1 MMNENLRRDEAAH
14 RSSLLSVDSYEVH
27 LDLSTAAD
35 PEVAGFLS
43 RSTVRFTCTEPGSD
57 TFMDFISGEV
67 HSVTLNGSELDP
79 AVVVDGARIILPEL
93 AAENTVTVTGTA
105 LYSRSGEGMHRF
117 TDPADGET
125 YLYTQY
131 EPADARRVF
140 ANFEQPDL
148 KASFTFSVTAPSGW
162 IVASNGAEVSRT
174 GEATP
179 AAGESTAVWRFAP
192 TERISTYITTVLAGP
207 YFSATDHWS
216 GTLSDGSTLEIP
228 LGLYCRASLA
238 SAFDTDT
245 IFDVT
250 KRGLGYFHERFEYP
264 YPFGKYEQAFV
275 PEYNLG
281 AMENPGL
288 VTFTESYIFRS
299 KATHDEYEARANT
312 ILHEMA
318 HMWFGDLVTMFWWDD
333 LWLKESFADY
343 MGALAV
349 AEATGSAT
357 SWVSFANR
365 RKAWAYLQDQL
376 PSTHPIT
383 ADIVDLEAAK
393 QNFDGITYAKGASVL
408 KQLVAYAGSDAF
420 FEAARAY
427 FRTHAFGNT
436 RLADLLSA
444 LADATDQD
452 MTGWARQWLQTSGVP
467 SLGAAVTV
475 DDDGAYRSVVIHQ
488 DAIDPVTGESALRPH
503 QIRLGLYSRVAG
515 SLVRTGAVDVRI
527 EGALTEVP
535 ELSGTLQPD
544 LLLINDDD
552 LTYAKI
558 RFDDRSLAI
567 LLTSVGQLE
576 EPLARAVCQAAL
588 WSNTRDAA
596 LSAAD
601 YVGAVQLAAPGE
613 TGIGALQVMLRN
625 AHYAVEHY
633 ASVDVRDQLRERLFG
648 FVVEGLRAA
657 GPASDLQLVWA
668 RAAAALGRHSDTHSG
683 LFRELLD
690 GQDSVPGLAV
700 DAELRWLLWQ
710 ALAAQAHASAE
721 DLEVELE
728 RDRTAAGKAGFTRAS
743 TSIPDPVI
751 KEKAWQEA
759 VFGTRLSNEL
769 LSATIAGFA
778 EGPDEL
784 RAPYLEQY
792 FAEIGRVWDTR
803 GIEMA
808 SRIVRGLF
816 PGSQDLAAGVPA
828 EEHRVVHAADGWLAE
843 HHGAPAA
850 LRRIVLEERDHLLRS
865 LRAQEMQAR

>member
-1 MMNENLRRDEAAH
+1 MNENLRRDEAAH
-14 RSSLLSVDSYEVH
+14 RSSLLSIDSYEVH
-27 LDLSTAAD
+27 LDLSAAAD
-35 PEVAGFLS
+35 RDVTGFLS
-43 RSTVRFTCTEPGSD
+43 RSTVRFTCAKPGSE
-57 TFMDFISGEV
+57 TFMDFIADTV

-79 AVVVDGARIILPEL
+79 AVVVAGARISLPEL
-93 AAENTVTVTGTA
+93 AADNTVTVTGTA

-117 TDPADGET
+117 TDPADGKT

-148 KASFTFSVTAPSGW
+148 KAAFTFSVSAPADW
-162 IVASNGAEVSRT
+162 TVASNGAVTAREN
-174 GEATP
+174 
-179 AAGESTAVWRFAP
+179 AGDSLSVWHFAP

-207 YFSATDHWS
+207 YFAATDHWC
-216 GTLSDGSTLEIP
+216 GAMADGSTLEVP

-238 SAFDTDT
+238 GAFDTDT

-250 KRGLGYFHERFEYP
+250 KRGLEYFHSRFEYP

-299 KATHDEYEARANT
+299 RATHDQYEARSNT

-349 AEATGSAT
+349 AETTGSDT

-408 KQLVAYAGSDAF
+408 KQLVAYAGSEAF
-420 FEAARAY
+420 FEAARVY

-444 LADATDQD
+444 LADATGQD
-452 MTGWARQWLQTSGVP
+452 LTGWARQWLQTSGVP
-467 SLGAAVTV
+467 LLSAEVV
-475 DDDGAYRSVVIHQ
+475 IDDDGAYRSVLLRQ
-488 DAIDPVTGESALRPH
+488 EATDPVTGESALRPH
-503 QIRLGLYSRVAG
+503 QLRLGLYSVDGGA
-515 SLVRTGAVDVRI
+515 LVRTGAVDVRI
-527 EGALTEVP
+527 DGAQTDVP
-535 ELSGTLQPD
+535 ELVGTTQPD

-558 RFDDRSLAI
+558 GFDDRSLAT
-567 LLTSVGQLE
+567 LLSSVGRLK

-596 LSAAD
+596 LSAGA
-601 YVGAVQLAAPGE
+601 YVGAVQLAAPDESGV
-613 TGIGALQVMLRN
+613 GALQVLLRN
-625 AHYAVEHY
+625 SHYAVEHY
-633 ASVDVRDQLRERLFG
+633 APAAERAHLREQLFS
-648 FVVEGLRAA
+648 FVVDGLRAA
-657 GPASDLQLVWA
+657 VPASDQQLVWA
-668 RAAAALGRHSDTHSG
+668 RAAAGLGLHSDTHSG
-683 LFRELLD
+683 LFNDLLR
-690 GQDSVPGLAV
+690 GQGTGQTVPGLAV
-700 DAELRWLLWQ
+700 DPELRWLLWQ
-710 ALAAQAHASAE
+710 ALAAQGQATVA
-721 DLEVELE
+721 ELE
-728 RDRTAAGKAGFTRAS
+728 AELETDRTAAGRAGFTRACS
-743 TSIPDPVI
+743 SIPDPAT
-751 KEKAWQEA
+751 KEEAWQEA

-778 EGPDEL
+778 EGPAEL
-784 RAPYLEQY
+784 LEPFEGPY
-792 FAEIGRVWDTR
+792 FAEIGRVWDTM

-816 PGSQDLAAGVPA
+816 PGSQDLAKGVPP
-828 EEHRVVHAADGWLAE
+828 EKHRVVQSADQWLTE
-843 HHGAPAA
+843 NSSSPAA

-865 LRAQEMQAR
+865 LTAQEARL

>member
-1 MMNENLRRDEAAH
+1 MNENLGRDEAAR
-14 RSSLLSVDSYEVH
+14 RSTLLSVDSYEVY
-27 LDLSTAAD
+27 LDLRGAAD
-35 PEVAGFLS
+35 PDVAGFLS
-43 RSTVRFTCTEPGSD
+43 RSTVRFTCAEPGSG
-57 TFMDFISGEV
+57 TFMDFVAGSV
-67 HSVTLNGSELDP
+67 HSVTLNGSVLDP
-79 AVVVDGARIILPEL
+79 NVVVDGARITLPGL
-93 AAENTVTVTGTA
+93 AGDNTVTVTGTA
-105 LYSRSGEGMHRF
+105 LYSRSGEGLHRF

-148 KASFTFSVTAPSGW
+148 KAAFTFSVSAPADW
-162 IVASNGAEVSRT
+162 TVASNGAETARDN
-174 GEATP
+174 
-179 AAGESTAVWRFAP
+179 AGDSTAVWHFAP
-192 TERISTYITTVLAGP
+192 TERISTYITTILAGP
-207 YFSATDHWS
+207 YFAATGHWT
-216 GTLSDGSTLEIP
+216 GIMSDGSTLEVP

-238 SAFDTDT
+238 GSFDTDT

-250 KRGLGYFHERFEYP
+250 KRGLDYFHSRFDYP

-288 VTFTESYIFRS
+288 VTFTEAYIFRS
-299 KATHDEYEARANT
+299 KATHDQYEARANT

-349 AEATGSAT
+349 ADATGSAT

-408 KQLVAYAGSDAF
+408 KQLVAYAGSEAF
-420 FEAARAY
+420 FAAARTY
-427 FRTHAFGNT
+427 FKTHAFGNT
-436 RLADLLSA
+436 RLSDFLSA
-444 LADATDQD
+444 LTDATGQD

-467 SLGAAVTV
+467 LLSAEVEV
-475 DDDGAYRSVVIHQ
+475 DDDGAYRSVLIRQ

-503 QIRLGLYSRVAG
+503 QLCLGLYSLSG
-515 SLVRTGAVDVRI
+515 GGLMRTGMVEVRVDGEVT
-527 EGALTEVP
+527 AVP
-535 ELSGTLQPD
+535 ELVGTTQPD

-558 RFDDRSLAI
+558 SFDDRSLTT
-567 LLTSVGQLE
+567 LLTSVGHLE

-588 WSNTRDAA
+588 WSTTRDAA

-601 YVGAVQLAAPGE
+601 YVGAMRLAAPRE
-613 TGIGALQVMLRN
+613 TGVGALQVMLRN

-633 ASVDVRDQLRERLFG
+633 AAVGERSGLREQLFG
-648 FVVEGLRAA
+648 FVVDGLRAA
-657 GPASDLQLVWA
+657 EPASDLQLVWA
-668 RAAAALGRHSDTHSG
+668 RAAAALGLHSDTYAG
-683 LFRELLD
+683 LFRGLLD
-690 GQDSVPGLAV
+690 GHETTVPGLAV
-700 DAELRWLLWQ
+700 DAELRWLFWQ
-710 ALAAQAHASAE
+710 ALAAQGQASGGELAE
-721 DLEVELE
+721 ELG

-743 TSIPDPVI
+743 ASVPDPVI
-751 KEKAWQEA
+751 KEKAWREA

-778 EGPDEL
+778 EGPGDL
-784 RAPYLEQY
+784 RDPFVEPY
-792 FAEIGRVWDTR
+792 FAEIRRVWDAM

-816 PGSQDLAAGVPA
+816 PGSQDLTPGVPA
-828 EEHRVVHAADGWLAE
+828 QEHRVVLAVDDWLA
-843 HHGAPAA
+843 ANRSSPSA
-850 LRRIVLEERDHLLRS
+850 LRRIVVEERDHLLRS
-865 LRAQEMQAR
+865 LRAQKQSARQVP

>member
-1 MMNENLRRDEAAH
+1 MMNENLRRDEAAL
-14 RSSLLSVDSYEVH
+14 RSSLLTIASYEVH
-27 LDLSTAAD
+27 LDLREAAD

-43 RSTVRFTCTEPGSD
+43 RSTVTFSCDAPGSE
-57 TFMDFISGEV
+57 TFMDFIADEV
-67 HSVTLNGSELDP
+67 HRVTLNGTDLDP
-79 AVVVDGARIILPEL
+79 AVVVDGARITLPDL
-93 AAENTVTVTGTA
+93 AADNVVTITGTA

-117 TDPADGET
+117 TDPADGQT

-148 KASFTFSVTAPSGW
+148 KAAFTFSVSAPADW
-162 IVASNGAEVSRT
+162 VVASNGAEATREDGGEGSR
-174 GEATP
+174 
-179 AAGESTAVWRFAP
+179 VWQFAP
-192 TERISTYITTVLAGP
+192 TERISTYITTILAGP
-207 YFSATDHWS
+207 YFAATDHWS
-216 GTLSDGSTLEIP
+216 GTMSDGSTLEIP

-238 SAFDTDT
+238 EAFDTDT

-250 KRGLGYFHERFEYP
+250 KRGLEYFHSRFEYP

-288 VTFTESYIFRS
+288 VTFTEAYIFRS
-299 KATHDEYEARANT
+299 KATHDQYEARANT

-349 AEATGSAT
+349 AEATGSTT

-408 KQLVAYAGSDAF
+408 KQLVAYAGSEAF

-436 RLADLLSA
+436 RLTDLLSA
-444 LADATDQD
+444 LSDATGQD
-452 MTGWARQWLQTSGVP
+452 MTAWAQQWLQTSGVP
-467 SLGAAVTV
+467 LLSAEVEV
-475 DDDGAYRSVVIHQ
+475 DDDGAYRAVVIHQ
-488 DAIDPVTGESALRPH
+488 DATDPVTGAAALRPH
-503 QIRLGLYSRVAG
+503 QLRLGLYSFAAG
-515 SLVRTGAVDVRI
+515 ALVRTGAVDVRI
-527 EGALTEVP
+527 DGAATDVP
-535 ELSGTLQPD
+535 ELVGVVQPD

-558 RFDDRSLAI
+558 SFDERSLAT
-567 LLTSVGQLE
+567 LLGSVGCLE

-596 LSAAD
+596 LSSAA

-613 TGIGALQVMLRN
+613 SGVGALQVMLRN
-625 AHYAVEHY
+625 AHYAVEY
-633 ASVDVRDQLRERLFG
+633 YSPADEREVLRERLFS
-648 FVVEGLRAA
+648 FVVEGLHAA
-657 GPASDLQLVWA
+657 EPASDLQLVWA
-668 RAAAALGRHSDTHSG
+668 RAAAALGLHSNTHSG
-683 LFRELLD
+683 WFRELL
-690 GQDSVPGLAV
+690 GGKQSVTGLAV
-700 DAELRWLLWQ
+700 DPELRWLLWQ
-710 ALAAQAHASAE
+710 ALAAQGQASGA
-721 DLEVELE
+721 ELE
-728 RDRTAAGKAGFTRAS
+728 AELDRDRTAAGKAGFTRAS
-743 TSIPDPVI
+743 TSVPDAAI

-778 EGPDEL
+778 EGPAEL
-784 RAPYLEQY
+784 RAPYVDRY
-792 FAEIGRVWDTR
+792 FAEIGRVWDAM

-816 PGSQDLAAGVPA
+816 PGSQDLTPGEAA
-828 EEHRVVHAADGWLAE
+828 EEHRVVLAADNWLTTYQSS
-843 HHGAPAA
+843 PAA

-865 LRAQEMQAR
+865 LHAQGKVA